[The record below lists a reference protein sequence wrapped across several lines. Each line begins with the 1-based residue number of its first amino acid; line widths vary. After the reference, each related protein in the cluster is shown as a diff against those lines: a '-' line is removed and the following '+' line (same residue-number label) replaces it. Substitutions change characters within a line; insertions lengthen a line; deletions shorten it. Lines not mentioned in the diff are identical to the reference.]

1 MFQEMEPTSSKIMK
15 FLIFPEM
22 ELSRLI
28 FFLYFRRELS
38 QLVKDTRSE
47 KMSYILGNETFYNN
61 SQNI

>member
-22 ELSRLI
+22 ELSSLI
-28 FFLYFRRELS
+28 FLYFRRELS
-38 QLVKDTRSE
+38 QLVKNTRSE
-47 KMSYILGNETFYNN
+47 KISYILGNETFYNN